1 VSSPSIYKPLSSIPR
16 IIFFKMLEV
25 MASVE
30 AGEWSSKP
38 AWATSEIHLKNFFL
52 SVICYNNNIWIQL
65 NIKIIISF
73 LPVCVS
79 PWC

>member
-1 VSSPSIYKPLSSIPR
+1 
-16 IIFFKMLEV
+16 